1 MGDSSSMSFLLPARG
16 DDARKEKGTTTP
28 RLPGA
33 GTRQRLISPHG
44 NEATGETGERGDA
57 PSPPIAEK
65 DSRTNRGERRGD
77 LSEEIDLS
85 FPNKRPASLNRGFGG
100 MWCVTRSRA
109 LQFALLP
116 AYANPAP
123 EQAESD
129 RIEACGP
136 TGRNR

>member
-1 MGDSSSMSFLLPARG
+1 MRGLLDDGITRVSDSVPTLLRA
-16 DDARKEKGTTTP
+16 
-28 RLPGA
+28 
-33 GTRQRLISPHG
+33 
-44 NEATGETGERGDA
+44 
-57 PSPPIAEK
+57 IAEK

-85 FPNKRPASLNRGFGG
+85 FPNKCPASLNRGFGG